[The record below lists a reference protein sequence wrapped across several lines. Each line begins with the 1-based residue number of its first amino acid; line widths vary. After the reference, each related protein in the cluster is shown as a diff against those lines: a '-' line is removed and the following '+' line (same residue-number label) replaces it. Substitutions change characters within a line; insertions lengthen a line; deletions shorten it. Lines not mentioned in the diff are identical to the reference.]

1 MLITLALTAPVSAGD
16 AGNQKEILG
25 SRDFGTSG
33 SETAALIITNKE
45 MEAIMEKVT
54 SFKDSSLLIKD
65 STQTI
70 ENETKEKKMDFSTY
84 Y

>member
-1 MLITLALTAPVSAGD
+1 MLITLGLTAPVSAGD
-16 AGNQKEILG
+16 TGNHKEILG
-25 SRDFGTSG
+25 SRPFGTSV

-45 MEAIMEKVT
+45 MEDIMEKVT

-65 STQTI
+65 ITQTI
-70 ENETKEKKMDFSTY
+70 ENETKEKKMDFLTY